1 MKLRRVRIENFRGIK
16 HLELELDETT
26 VLIGE
31 NNSGKTSVLDAIRL
45 CMSELGGR
53 RRLIFEPYD
62 FHLKEP
68 KAEPSTAEAICIEL
82 TFAEDSVGD
91 WPDATV
97 SSLTRLKVLQVDGEG
112 RSHAILRVRCAYN
125 AASREFEQS
134 WSFLDMKRAELLN
147 VPESALGAL
156 QREVSYHYFSALRD
170 AARHFDPKGPFWRP
184 FLNDSQ
190 LPDEKREEIERKL
203 KEVNSLVID
212 SHKSF
217 EQVRHG
223 LKTVQDVVPMTSGD
237 VVSIEAVPGR
247 LFDMLAK
254 ANVHLSTAHGAQVPV
269 GRHGEGTQ
277 SLAVLLL
284 FSAFLKTWGKGTPIV
299 ALEEPEAHLHPS
311 AIRAL
316 WGILESVSGQKI
328 VSTHSGDLLSEVD
341 VTHIRRLVRGS
352 KGIELFRLN
361 AGTLTPY
368 DERKFNF
375 HIRYGR
381 GELLFARCWILVEGE
396 TEMTLLPGIARHLG
410 INLERSGIRCVPHRH
425 AGIELFLKVARDLGI
440 RWCVLADND
449 DQGNADQKHARA
461 YGETLSPSDILHVMS
476 EPDIEQYLC
485 SVGFGSVYEAYL
497 SPQNRGQVTLPKED
511 PGYWKQVTKAIKG
524 GLSKP
529 EAAMKVLT
537 LISSGD
543 APVPPLLEATI
554 RASVRLA
561 EGVAPLEE
569 GV

>member
-1 MKLRRVRIENFRGIK
+1 MKLRRIRIENFRGIK

-68 KAEPSTAEAICIEL
+68 KAEPSTADAICIEL

-112 RSHAILRVRCAYN
+112 RSHVILRVRCAYN
-125 AASREFEQS
+125 AASREFEQN
-134 WSFLDMKRAELLN
+134 WSFLDMKRADLPQ
-147 VPESALGAL
+147 VPEFALGAL
-156 QREVSYHYFSALRD
+156 QREVSYHYLSALRD

-190 LPDEKREEIERKL
+190 LPEEKREDIEKKL
-203 KEVNSLVID
+203 KEVNALVID

-254 ANVHLSTAHGAQVPV
+254 ANVHLSTPHGAQVPV

-316 WGILESVSGQKI
+316 WGVMSSISGQKI
-328 VSTHSGDLLSEVD
+328 VSTHSGDLLSEINVLN
-341 VTHIRRLVRGS
+341 VRRLVRTSG
-352 KGIELFRLN
+352 GIVAYQLSARCLSPED
-361 AGTLTPY
+361 T
-368 DERKFNF
+368 RKFNY
-375 HIRYGR
+375 HVRRQR
-381 GELLFARCWILVEGE
+381 GELLFARAWLLVEGE
-396 TEMTLLPGIARHLG
+396 TESWLYPAAARAMGLNLHREGVCVVEYSQSDVGLIARVANGFGIPWYCVMDDDSGRSKYEDGVTANLGSALALDRMVLPYRNVETHLLENG
-410 INLERSGIRCVPHRH
+410 FASVYAPFMPEKNLKKVTRREGDSGYWSEYADNLPNRAKTRAAAAVAEEFERSGSGAVTAEIKRV
-425 AGIELFLKVARDLGI
+425 LDKV
-440 RWCVLADND
+440 VSLA
-449 DQGNADQKHARA
+449 
-461 YGETLSPSDILHVMS
+461 
-476 EPDIEQYLC
+476 
-485 SVGFGSVYEAYL
+485 
-497 SPQNRGQVTLPKED
+497 
-511 PGYWKQVTKAIKG
+511 G
-524 GLSKP
+524 GLP
-529 EAAMKVLT
+529 
-537 LISSGD
+537 
-543 APVPPLLEATI
+543 
-554 RASVRLA
+554 
-561 EGVAPLEE
+561 
-569 GV
+569 